1 MKKLLILLPLLFIL
15 TGCYNYRELNDLAIV
30 SGISISK
37 DKDNYKVVVEVINPK
52 KEQDSSGANQPNF
65 VIYKAEGSSLQ
76 EALRSVVKES
86 PKKLYGAQIDILLI
100 DEKLAQ
106 TDLKSILEFFS
117 RDSEIRSEFYV
128 LVTKNNE
135 VLSVAT
141 PLENVSSKNILESL
155 KSSTDYL
162 GITNLVTYHDLI
174 NYTLNKN
181 IETVLPSIELIGDK
195 NNGDG
200 IKNTEETN
208 TYSKTKLSNQ
218 AIFKDD
224 KLIGYLSFD
233 ESLAYNIIM
242 NNSKTPLIKT
252 TYKDKGYV
260 VNELVSYSTKIK
272 ANVKK
277 KKITINIKGKANI
290 TELNYDCNLESEK
303 TIKKLQKDL
312 NKRIESL
319 IKDSIN
325 STRKE
330 YNSDIYGFKDLF
342 YKTNPKEY
350 KKIKD
355 NWYKDIYKNLEI
367 EVKSDIEIFEKGN
380 LNGGILHESK

>member
-1 MKKLLILLPLLFIL
+1 MKKLLILISLIFMLS
-15 TGCYNYRELNDLAIV
+15 GCYNYRELNDLAIV

-37 DKDNYKVVVEVINPK
+37 EKNTYKIVVEVINPK
-52 KEQDSSGANQPNF
+52 KEQDSSSANQPNF
-65 VIYKAEGSSLQ
+65 TIYKTEGSSLQ
-76 EALRSVVKES
+76 EALRKVVNES

-100 DEKLAQ
+100 DEKLAK
-106 TDLKSILEFFS
+106 TDMKSILEFFS

-128 LVTKNNE
+128 LVTKNSE
-135 VLSVAT
+135 VLSVVT
-141 PLENVSSKNILESL
+141 PLENLSSKNILESL

-162 GITNLVTYHDLI
+162 GNTNLVTYHDLI

-181 IETVLPSIELIGDK
+181 VETVLPSIELIG
-195 NNGDG
+195 NENEGDG
-200 IKNTEETN
+200 IKNTEETI
-208 TYSKTKLSNQ
+208 TYSKAKLSNQ
-218 AIFKDD
+218 AIFKNN
-224 KLIGYLSFD
+224 KLVGYLTFD

-252 TYKDKGYV
+252 TYKDNNYV
-260 VNELVSYSTKIK
+260 VNEIVSYSSVVK

-312 NKRIESL
+312 NKRIETL

-325 STRKE
+325 STRLK